1 MTVYEKEDGERLV
14 AEDRLFQNDLAG
26 TLELIAEQGGKVL
39 YEGDLADT
47 ISKHVRDQGG
57 CITKRDLEEYRV
69 IRRRPVRATFCG
81 EEYLSNPPPSAGGI
95 LIALRPAAPRR
106 ARPG

>member
-1 MTVYEKEDGERLV
+1 MTCTRGKTATLV

-39 YEGDLADT
+39 YEGDLADA
-47 ISKHVRDQGG
+47 ISKYVRDKGG

-81 EEYLSNPPPSAGGI
+81 EEYLSIRRP
-95 LIALRPAAPRR
+95 RPA
-106 ARPG
+106 GS